1 MKEDAARKNIEKFLK
16 EKNISK
22 REASLFM
29 GQNEAYLHQFFSKGS
44 PLNLPE
50 YPRKKLAEL
59 LQVDEQLLTN
69 IPLNSI
75 RKDNSQLASI
85 KEIDVYG
92 GCGSAA
98 EAMVTNTT
106 DKYGNTITADAV
118 RQSWLVPYE
127 YLNEIRCTPEDTRI
141 IEALGDSMV
150 PTIFSGDKVIVDVS
164 SKGKIP
170 SPPGIFVIW
179 DGMGVAI
186 KRIEYIPNSDPPAI
200 RVISDNPNHPPFERT
215 CGECQIIG
223 RVIGLI
229 KRI

>member
-1 MKEDAARKNIEKFLK
+1 MLKNRIKEFRELRGLSQRELAERLGTSQQQIDRLEKK
-16 EKNISK
+16 EKDIKTNWLFNISK
-22 REASLFM
+22 V
-29 GQNEAYLHQFFSKGS
+29 
-44 PLNLPE
+44 LN
-50 YPRKKLAEL
+50 
-59 LQVDEQLLTN
+59 VSVSDLTGEN
-69 IPLNSI
+69 
-75 RKDNSQLASI
+75 KDLGVASI

-215 CGECQIIG
+215 CDECQIIG

-229 KRI
+229 KRV